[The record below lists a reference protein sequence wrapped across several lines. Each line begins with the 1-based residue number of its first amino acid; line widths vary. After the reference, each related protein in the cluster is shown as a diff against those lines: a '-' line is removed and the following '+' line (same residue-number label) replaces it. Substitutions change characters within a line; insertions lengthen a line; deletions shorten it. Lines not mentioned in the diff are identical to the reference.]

1 MRKRNSTAKSTT
13 RKRGKSTRLEKKPQL
28 TDREREN
35 AVLEIWGNTN
45 VYPLANK
52 KSNAAERNTVK
63 ANATQSRQSSQ
74 AETYVLREMPTAVDA
89 LTLSTLCRKVCQDIF
104 LKAELMQGHHV
115 TYVPAWETYPLWIEE
130 YVIEAAKSKT
140 PIKLSVL
147 RKRCRAR
154 HKQEVEV
161 QKQKFHQLG
170 IFADW
175 DTSQKTLESRQEA
188 RLIALISRLRDSNYL
203 HDLPQLSPWCPSC
216 TVPIH
221 ETNLVQIPT
230 HTLNGYVKFPFNVGL
245 EEFGINVFFCLQMP
259 HLWEIAG
266 IVELGITDNTTYWLT
281 QWQDEYLLFSEPQL
295 KHFTKH
301 LPKRQAKPKPV
312 KEIKAAELAQCA
324 VAHPLFPSKDLKIT
338 LIPETV
344 VKNAV
349 RDKSISPLESGVMPL
364 KPAHHQPSYNIAQAL
379 KNINTM
385 PVFDETGR
393 FTEEAGQLCGLYLF
407 DAEKF
412 IVPQLEK
419 CGYLLKTQKGEMPEP
434 HCPRCSELAVFRPCS
449 KWVFSISENHATTQ
463 LLNAQE
469 YWDNYGDTEHKD
481 IRDVQNAV
489 LNFED
494 LQVSAQRQWGMPLPI
509 LLCDQCDEPL
519 TDKNT
524 LNAIRNSIQ
533 RGFEFW
539 FRLSVEELLPVDTR
553 CLNCNSSEFRKEA
566 TLIDS
571 HFANL
576 LQIIDNSDFKK
587 PLGGHTSVMFVPQT
601 DTTDSKWTKWL
612 AEISVISAALSRSRP
627 IKESQPFKQL
637 KLNTM
642 PQINGEIQIEDAFL
656 NKYPADVAR
665 LVAITPNVGTERV
678 NAKRLNKL
686 AEDYL
691 VQYQQL
697 QGLLE
702 RVSNCLYHFAQDSQ
716 SRNKTESEDTS
727 QQKRKNERQS
737 DKKRSKDGITGA
749 KTPTNLEAQ
758 QIEEASTAAT
768 DKILPID
775 SLAMTVAS
783 QLLQDVQQA
792 YQDGNFHEM
801 WTLLTD
807 FCEEDLRF
815 YVRTMESRPATTLHV
830 AQATLSQIAT
840 VLLQRLAP
848 LTPFLVEHFY
858 SLISTEG
865 ITGNH
870 SIFQKKWHLLSPTI
884 GQARHGSNIKTQE
897 KNNEKRSFSS
907 LSPMDAKAEW
917 EALKNAHDAES

>member
-13 RKRGKSTRLEKKPQL
+13 RKRGKSTKPEVKPQL
-28 TDREREN
+28 TDRDREN
-35 AVLEIWGNTN
+35 VVLEIWGNTS
-45 VYPLANK
+45 VYPLASK
-52 KSNAAERNTVK
+52 KSNTVERNTRK
-63 ANATQSRQSSQ
+63 ANATQPRHSSHT
-74 AETYVLREMPTAVDA
+74 ETYVLREMPTAVDA
-89 LTLSTLCRKVCQDIF
+89 LTLNTLCRKVCQDIF
-104 LKAELMQGHHV
+104 LKAELMQGSHV

-130 YVIEAAKSKT
+130 SVIEAAKSKT

-154 HKQEVEV
+154 HKQELEV
-161 QKQKFHQLG
+161 QKQRLHQLG

-216 TVPIH
+216 TVPIN
-221 ETNLVQIPT
+221 EANLLQIPAR
-230 HTLNGYVKFPFNVGL
+230 TLNGYVKFPFNVGL

-266 IVELGITDNTTYWLT
+266 IVELGITDNTTYVIVE
-281 QWQDEYLLFSEPQL
+281 WQDEYLLFSEPQF
-295 KHFTKH
+295 KHFMKH
-301 LPKRQAKPKPV
+301 LPKRQPKPKPV

-338 LIPETV
+338 LIPE
-344 VKNAV
+344 AV
-349 RDKSISPLESGVMPL
+349 ATDAIRDKSISLLESGVMPL
-364 KPAHHQPSYNIAQAL
+364 NPAHHQPSYNIAQAL
-379 KNINTM
+379 KMNTM

-419 CGYLLKTQKGEMPEP
+419 CGYLLKTQKDEMHEP
-434 HCPRCSELAVFRPCS
+434 HCPRCKELAVFRPCS
-449 KWVFSISENHATTQ
+449 KWVFSIAENHATTQ

-469 YWDNYGDTEHKD
+469 YWDNYGDTDHED

-489 LNFED
+489 LNFKD

-587 PLGGHTSVMFVPQT
+587 PLGGHSSVMFVPQN
-601 DTTDSKWTKWL
+601 DIADSKWTKWL
-612 AEISVISAALSRSRP
+612 AEISVISATLSRSRP

-642 PQINGEIQIEDAFL
+642 PKVGAEIQVEDAFL

-665 LVAITPNVGTERV
+665 LVAITPNGGTGQV
-678 NAKRLNKL
+678 NAKQLDKL
-686 AEDYL
+686 AERYL

-697 QGLLE
+697 QELLE
-702 RVSNCLYHFAQDSQ
+702 NISLHLYYFGPDSE
-716 SRNKTESEDTS
+716 SENEAESEDVP
-727 QQKRKNERQS
+727 QAKRRNKGQS
-737 DKKRSKDGITGA
+737 DENGIADTQTSTHLG
-749 KTPTNLEAQ
+749 AQ
-758 QIEEASTAAT
+758 QIGGTSTAAI

-775 SLAMTVAS
+775 ALAITVTS

-792 YQDGNFHEM
+792 YQNRNFHEM

-807 FCEEDLRF
+807 FCKEDLRF
-815 YVRTMESRPATTLHV
+815 YFGAVESRSDTTLHV
-830 AQATLSQIAT
+830 AQVTLTQIAT
-840 VLLQRLAP
+840 ALLQRLAP
-848 LTPFLVEHFY
+848 LTPFLAEHFY
-858 SLISTEG
+858 HLMSTDG
-865 ITGNH
+865 IMRNH
-870 SIFQKKWHLLSPTI
+870 SIFQKKWHLLSPVI
-884 GQARHGSNIKTQE
+884 GQVLQGSDIEVN
-897 KNNEKRSFSS
+897 
-907 LSPMDAKAEW
+907 DAKVEW
-917 EALKNAHDAES
+917 EVLKNAHDAGF

>member
-1 MRKRNSTAKSTT
+1 MCNLIRNPFDKLSRNDITKNMRKRNPTAKRPT
-13 RKRGKSTRLEKKPQL
+13 RKRGKSTKSEEKPQL
-28 TDREREN
+28 TDREREK
-35 AVLEIWGNTN
+35 AILEIWGNAN
-45 VYPLANK
+45 VYPLAGK
-52 KSNAAERNTVK
+52 KSGTVERNTAK
-63 ANATQSRQSSQ
+63 ANATQSRHSSQ
-74 AETYVLREMPTAVDA
+74 PETYVLREMPTSVDA
-89 LTLSTLCRKVCQDIF
+89 LTLNTFCRKICQDIF

-130 YVIEAAKSKT
+130 HVIEAAKSKT

-154 HKQEVEV
+154 HKQELEV

-188 RLIALISRLRDSNYL
+188 RLIALISRLRDSDYL

-216 TVPIH
+216 TVPIN
-221 ETNLVQIPT
+221 EANLVQIPT
-230 HTLNGYVKFPFNVGL
+230 HALDGYIKFPFNVGL

-281 QWQDEYLLFSEPQL
+281 QWQDEYLLFSESQL

-301 LPKRQAKPKPV
+301 LPKRQSKPKPV

-338 LIPETV
+338 LIPEAV
-344 VKNAV
+344 AANAV
-349 RDKSISPLESGVMPL
+349 GDKSISSLESGVMPL
-364 KPAHHQPSYNIAQAL
+364 NPAHHQLSYNIAQAL
-379 KNINTM
+379 NMNTM

-419 CGYLLKTQKGEMPEP
+419 CGYLLKTKKGELHEP
-434 HCPRCSELAVFRPCS
+434 HCPRCKELAVFRPCS

-469 YWDNYGDTEHKD
+469 YWDNYGGTNHKD
-481 IRDVQNAV
+481 IRDVQDAV

-553 CLNCNSSEFRKEA
+553 CLNCNSSDFRKEA

-642 PQINGEIQIEDAFL
+642 PKVGAEIQVEDAFL

-665 LVAITPNVGTERV
+665 LVAITPNLETGQV
-678 NAKRLNKL
+678 NPKHLDKL

-691 VQYQQL
+691 VQYHRL
-697 QGLLE
+697 QELLTDI
-702 RVSNCLYHFAQDSQ
+702 SNSVYHLG
-716 SRNKTESEDTS
+716 R
-727 QQKRKNERQS
+727 
-737 DKKRSKDGITGA
+737 
-749 KTPTNLEAQ
+749 EAQ
-758 QIEEASTAAT
+758 SGNKPKSKNVIATTQIVTDLAGQQIQGTDAAAT
-768 DKILPID
+768 DKLLPID
-775 SLAMTVAS
+775 SLAIIVTS

-792 YQDGNFHEM
+792 YQNGDFHEM

-807 FCEEDLRF
+807 FCEGDLRF
-815 YVRTMESRPATTLHV
+815 YLRAMESRPATTLHV
-830 AQATLSQIAT
+830 AQATLSHISTA
-840 VLLQRLAP
+840 LLQRLAP
-848 LTPFLVEHFY
+848 LTPFLAEHFY
-858 SLISTEG
+858 HLISAED
-865 ITGNH
+865 ITGNR
-870 SIFQKKWHLLSPTI
+870 SIFQKKWHRLSSI
-884 GQARHGSNIKTQE
+884 VEQAMHASDIETD
-897 KNNEKRSFSS
+897 
-907 LSPMDAKAEW
+907 DAKTEW
-917 EALKNAHDAES
+917 EALKNAHDAGS

>member
-1 MRKRNSTAKSTT
+1 MRKRNSTTKSTT
-13 RKRGKSTRLEKKPQL
+13 RKRAKTTKPKEKPQL
-28 TDREREN
+28 TDRETEN
-35 AVLEIWGNTN
+35 AVLAIWENAN

-52 KSNAAERNTVK
+52 KTNTVERNAVK
-63 ANATQSRQSSQ
+63 ANATQPRHSSQ
-74 AETYVLREMPTAVDA
+74 KETFVLREMPTSVDA
-89 LTLSTLCRKVCQDIF
+89 LTLNTLCRKVCQDIF
-104 LKAELMQGHHV
+104 LKATLMQGHQV

-130 YVIEAAKSKT
+130 HVIAAANSKT

-161 QKQKFHQLG
+161 QKQRLHQLG

-188 RLIALISRLRDSNYL
+188 KLIALISRLRDSDYL
-203 HDLPQLSPWCPSC
+203 HDLPQLSPWCPNC
-216 TVPIH
+216 TVPIN
-221 ETNLVQIPT
+221 EANLVQIPT
-230 HTLNGYVKFPFNVGL
+230 HTVNAYVKFPFNVGL
-245 EEFGINVFFCLQMP
+245 EEFGINVFFCLEML

-281 QWQDEYLLFSEPQL
+281 EWQDEYLLFAEPQL
-295 KHFTKH
+295 ERFTKR
-301 LPKRQAKPKPV
+301 LPKGKSKPKPV
-312 KEIKAAELAQCA
+312 KEIKASELAQCA
-324 VAHPLFPSKDLKIT
+324 VAHPLFPSKDLNIT

-344 VKNAV
+344 AADAV
-349 RDKSISPLESGVMPL
+349 HDKSIPSLESGVMPL
-364 KPAHHQPSYNIAQAL
+364 NPAHHQPSYNIAEAL
-379 KNINTM
+379 KLNAT

-419 CGYLLKTQKGEMPEP
+419 CGYLLKTQKDETHKP
-434 HCPRCSELAVFRPCS
+434 HCPRCREMAVFRPCS
-449 KWVFSISENHATTQ
+449 KWVFSISENHATAQ

-469 YWDNYGDTEHKD
+469 YWDNYGVSDHKD
-481 IRDVQNAV
+481 ISDVQNAV

-539 FRLSVEELLPVDTR
+539 FRLSVEELLPGDTR
-553 CLNCNSSEFRKEA
+553 CLNCNSSDFRKEA

-601 DTTDSKWTKWL
+601 DTADSKWEKWL

-642 PQINGEIQIEDAFL
+642 PNSRGEVQVEDAFL
-656 NKYPADVAR
+656 NKYPADVVR
-665 LVAITPNVGTERV
+665 LVAITPNMGTEQINR
-678 NAKRLNKL
+678 KQLKKL
-686 AEDYL
+686 TEDCL

-697 QGLLE
+697 QRLLE
-702 RVSNCLYHFAQDSQ
+702 NISECLHPFFQDYQDGNKAESKNVSQGK
-716 SRNKTESEDTS
+716 SRKERHTAAGKQGVENDFTNTQTNTNSEAS
-727 QQKRKNERQS
+727 S
-737 DKKRSKDGITGA
+737 IGGV
-749 KTPTNLEAQ
+749 
-758 QIEEASTAAT
+758 STAAT
-768 DKILPID
+768 NKLLPID
-775 SLAMTVAS
+775 ALAVAVTS
-783 QLLQDVQQA
+783 QVLQDVQQA
-792 YQDGNFHEM
+792 YQDGNFYEM
-801 WTLLTD
+801 WTLVTD
-807 FCEEDLRF
+807 FFEDDLHF
-815 YVRTMESRPATTLHV
+815 YVRAMEARPATTLHV
-830 AQATLSQIAT
+830 AQAILSEITTAF
-840 VLLQRLAP
+840 LQRLAP
-848 LTPFLVEHFY
+848 LTPFLAERFY
-858 SLISTEG
+858 HLISMEG

-870 SIFQKKWHLLSPTI
+870 SIFQKNWHLLSPII
-884 GQARHGSNIKTQE
+884 G
-897 KNNEKRSFSS
+897 KNPQVSDIETNE
-907 LSPMDAKAEW
+907 AKAEW
-917 EALKNAHDAES
+917 EVLKNANDAES

>member
-13 RKRGKSTRLEKKPQL
+13 RKRGQSTRLEKKPQL

-35 AVLEIWGNTN
+35 AVLEIWGSTN

-52 KSNAAERNTVK
+52 KSNTVERNARK
-63 ANATQSRQSSQ
+63 ANATQPRPASQ
-74 AETYVLREMPTAVDA
+74 TETYVLREMPTAVDA

-130 YVIEAAKSKT
+130 SIIEAAKSKT

-154 HKQEVEV
+154 HKQELEV

-216 TVPIH
+216 TVPIN
-221 ETNLVQIPT
+221 EANLVQIPT

-301 LPKRQAKPKPV
+301 LPKRQSKPKPV
-312 KEIKAAELAQCA
+312 KEIKASELAQCA

-344 VKNAV
+344 VKDAV

-379 KNINTM
+379 KNMNTM

-419 CGYLLKTQKGEMPEP
+419 CGYLLKTQKGEMYEP

-601 DTTDSKWTKWL
+601 DTVSDSKWTKWL

-637 KLNTM
+637 KLSTM

-656 NKYPADVAR
+656 NKYPADVVR
-665 LVAITPNVGTERV
+665 LVAITPNMGTEQV
-678 NAKRLNKL
+678 SAKRLNKR

-702 RVSNCLYHFAQDSQ
+702 SVSNWIYRFAQDSQ
-716 SRNKTESEDTS
+716 SRNKTESEEAS
-727 QQKRKNERQS
+727 QRKRKNERQS
-737 DKKRSKDGITGA
+737 NKEKSKDGITGA
-749 KTPTNLEAQ
+749 QTPTHLEAQ
-758 QIEEASTAAT
+758 QIEGASTPAT

-775 SLAMTVAS
+775 SLAVTVAT

-807 FCEEDLRF
+807 FCEEDIRF
-815 YVRTMESRPATTLHV
+815 YVRAMESRSATTLHV
-830 AQATLSQIAT
+830 AQATLSQIVT

-858 SLISTEG
+858 PLISTEG
-865 ITGNH
+865 VTGNH

-884 GQARHGSNIKTQE
+884 GQALQGSDIETQ
-897 KNNEKRSFSS
+897 
-907 LSPMDAKAEW
+907 DAKAEW
-917 EALKNAHDAES
+917 EVLKNAHDAES

>member
-1 MRKRNSTAKSTT
+1 MRKRNSTTKNTT
-13 RKRGKSTRLEKKPQL
+13 RKRGKSTKPKEIPQL

-35 AVLEIWGNTN
+35 AVLEIWQNAD
-45 VYPLANK
+45 VYPLASK
-52 KSNAAERNTVK
+52 KSATVDRNAVK
-63 ANATQSRQSSQ
+63 SSAAQHRHASQ
-74 AETYVLREMPTAVDA
+74 AETYVLREMPTSVDA
-89 LTLSTLCRKVCQDIF
+89 LTLNTLCRKVCQDIF
-104 LKAELMQGHHV
+104 LKAELMQEHQV

-130 YVIEAAKSKT
+130 HVIEAAKSKT

-154 HKQEVEV
+154 HKQELEF

-188 RLIALISRLRDSNYL
+188 RLIALISRLRDSGYL
-203 HDLPQLSPWCPSC
+203 HDLPQLSPWCPNC
-216 TVPIH
+216 TVPIN
-221 ETNLVQIPT
+221 EANLVQIPT

-266 IVELGITDNTTYWLT
+266 IVKLGITDDTPYWLT
-281 QWQDEYLLFSEPQL
+281 QWQDEYLLFAEPQL

-301 LPKRQAKPKPV
+301 LPKGQSRPKAV
-312 KEIKAAELAQCA
+312 KEIKASELAKCA
-324 VAHPLFPSKDLKIT
+324 VAHPLFPAKDLEIT

-344 VKNAV
+344 AANAV
-349 RDKSISPLESGVMPL
+349 RDKSISSLKSGVMPL
-364 KPAHHQPSYNIAQAL
+364 NPAHHLPSYKIAQTL
-379 KNINTM
+379 EMNTM

-434 HCPRCSELAVFRPCS
+434 HCPRCKELAVFRPCS
-449 KWVFSISENHATTQ
+449 KWVFSISKNHATTQ

-469 YWDNYGDTEHKD
+469 YWDNYGDTDHKG
-481 IRDVQNAV
+481 IRDVQKDV

-494 LQVSAQRQWGMPLPI
+494 LPVSAQRQWGMPLPI

-553 CLNCNSSEFRKEA
+553 CQNCNSSDFRKEA
-566 TLIDS
+566 TLLDS

-587 PLGGHTSVMFVPQT
+587 PLGGHTSVMFVPKT
-601 DTTDSKWTKWL
+601 DTVSDLKWTKWL

-627 IKESQPFKQL
+627 IKESQPLKQL
-637 KLNTM
+637 KLKTM
-642 PQINGEIQIEDAFL
+642 PKVGGEIQVEDAFL

-665 LVAITPNVGTERV
+665 LVAITPNVGTEQV
-678 NAKRLNKL
+678 NPKHLDKL
-686 AEDYL
+686 ARDYL
-691 VQYQQL
+691 VKYQQL
-697 QGLLE
+697 QELLE
-702 RVSNCLYHFAQDSQ
+702 NISKGIGNSH
-716 SRNKTESEDTS
+716 
-727 QQKRKNERQS
+727 QQKNSLADDFQRFPTVS
-737 DKKRSKDGITGA
+737 DRDSSESR
-749 KTPTNLEAQ
+749 LL
-758 QIEEASTAAT
+758 TAESA
-768 DKILPID
+768 LID
-775 SLAMTVAS
+775 SLAIIVTF
-783 QLLQDVQQA
+783 LRLQEVQQA
-792 YQDGNFHEM
+792 YQDGDFHEM

-807 FCEEDLRF
+807 FCENDLRF
-815 YVRTMESRPATTLHV
+815 YVRAIESRPAKILHV
-830 AQATLSQIAT
+830 AQATLAQIAT
-840 VLLQRLAP
+840 VLVQRLAP
-848 LTPFLVEHFY
+848 LTPFLAEHFY
-858 SLISTEG
+858 HLISEEG

-870 SIFQKKWHLLSPTI
+870 SIFQKNWHQLSPI
-884 GQARHGSNIKTQE
+884 VEKTLHVSDIE
-897 KNNEKRSFSS
+897 AK
-907 LSPMDAKAEW
+907 DAKAEW
-917 EALKNAHDAES
+917 EVLKNAHEAGS

>member
-13 RKRGKSTRLEKKPQL
+13 RKRGKTAKPKEKSQL

-35 AVLEIWGNTN
+35 AVLTIWENAN

-52 KSNAAERNTVK
+52 KSNAVGRNTVK
-63 ANATQSRQSSQ
+63 AKATQPRHPSQ
-74 AETYVLREMPTAVDA
+74 TETYVLREMPTSVDA
-89 LTLSTLCRKVCQDIF
+89 LTLNTLCRKICQDIF
-104 LKAELMQGHHV
+104 LKAALMQGHQV
-115 TYVPAWETYPLWIEE
+115 RYVPAWETYPLWIEE
-130 YVIEAAKSKT
+130 YVIEAANSKT

-154 HKQEVEV
+154 HKQELEV

-175 DTSQKTLESRQEA
+175 DSSQKTLESRQEA
-188 RLIALISRLRDSNYL
+188 KLIALISRLRDSDYL
-203 HDLPQLSPWCPSC
+203 HDLPQLSPWCPNC
-216 TVPIH
+216 TVPIN
-221 ETNLVQIPT
+221 EANLVQIPT
-230 HTLNGYVKFPFNVGL
+230 HTVNGYVKFPFNVGL

-266 IVELGITDNTTYWLT
+266 IVELGITNNTPYLLT
-281 QWQDEYLLFSEPQL
+281 EWQDEYLLFAEPQFER
-295 KHFTKH
+295 FTKQ
-301 LPKRQAKPKPV
+301 LPKGKPKPKPV
-312 KEIKAAELAQCA
+312 KEIKASELAQCA
-324 VAHPLFPSKDLKIT
+324 VAHPLFPSKDLKIR
-338 LIPETV
+338 LIPETL
-344 VKNAV
+344 AADTIH
-349 RDKSISPLESGVMPL
+349 DKSISSLESGIMPL
-364 KPAHHQPSYNIAQAL
+364 NPAHHPPSYNIAHAL
-379 KNINTM
+379 NLNAT

-419 CGYLLKTQKGEMPEP
+419 CGYLLKTEKDERHEP
-434 HCPRCSELAVFRPCS
+434 HCPRCQELAVFRPCS
-449 KWVFSISENHATTQ
+449 KWVFSISENHATAQ

-469 YWDNYGDTEHKD
+469 YWDNYGDSDHKG

-489 LNFED
+489 LNFGD

-539 FRLSVEELLPVDTR
+539 FRLSVEELLPGDTR
-553 CLNCNSSEFRKEA
+553 CHNCNSSDFRKEA

-601 DTTDSKWTKWL
+601 DTVSDSKWAKWL

-642 PQINGEIQIEDAFL
+642 PEIDGEIQVEDAFL
-656 NKYPADVAR
+656 NKYPADVTR
-665 LVAITPNVGTERV
+665 LVAITPNLGTEGV
-678 NAKRLNKL
+678 NHKQLKKL
-686 AEDYL
+686 ADGCL

-697 QGLLE
+697 QELLE
-702 RVSNCLYHFAQDSQ
+702 SISERLHHFLLDSQ
-716 SRNKTESEDTS
+716 DVNETKSKNTS
-727 QQKRKNERQS
+727 QRKPQKERQQ
-737 DKKRSKDGITGA
+737 
-749 KTPTNLEAQ
+749 TNV
-758 QIEEASTAAT
+758 EASRMGSASAVAT
-768 DKILPID
+768 EKMLPID
-775 SLAMTVAS
+775 ALVLTVTS

-792 YQDGNFHEM
+792 YQDGNYHEM

-807 FCEEDLRF
+807 FCEDNLRF
-815 YVRTMESRPATTLHV
+815 YVRAMESRPATTLHV
-830 AQATLSQIAT
+830 AQATLSEITTA
-840 VLLQRLAP
+840 LLQRLAP
-848 LTPFLVEHFY
+848 LTPFLAERFY
-858 SLISTEG
+858 HLISTEG

-870 SIFQKKWHLLSPTI
+870 SIFQKNWHLLSPVS
-884 GQARHGSNIKTQE
+884 GQILKAADIETN
-897 KNNEKRSFSS
+897 
-907 LSPMDAKAEW
+907 DAKAEW
-917 EALKNAHDAES
+917 EVLKNAHDAKV

>member
-13 RKRGKSTRLEKKPQL
+13 RKRGKSTKSEEKPQL

-35 AVLEIWGNTN
+35 AVLEIWGNTD

-52 KSNAAERNTVK
+52 KSNTVERNTVK
-63 ANATQSRQSSQ
+63 ANTTQPRHSSQ
-74 AETYVLREMPTAVDA
+74 TETYILREMPTAVDA
-89 LTLSTLCRKVCQDIF
+89 LTLNTLCRKICQDIF
-104 LKAELMQGHHV
+104 LKAELMQGNHV
-115 TYVPAWETYPLWIEE
+115 TYVPAWETYPVWIEE
-130 YVIEAAKSKT
+130 SVIEAAKSKT

-154 HKQEVEV
+154 HKQELEV

-203 HDLPQLSPWCPSC
+203 HDLPQLSPWCPNC
-216 TVPIH
+216 TVPIN
-221 ETNLVQIPT
+221 EANLVQIPT

-266 IVELGITDNTTYWLT
+266 IVELGITDDITYKLT
-281 QWQDEYLLFSEPQL
+281 QWQDEYLLFAEPQL
-295 KHFTKH
+295 KHFTKN
-301 LPKRQAKPKPV
+301 LPKGQPKPKPV
-312 KEIKAAELAQCA
+312 KEIKASELAQCV

-344 VKNAV
+344 VTDAID
-349 RDKSISPLESGVMPL
+349 DKSISPLESGVMPL
-364 KPAHHQPSYNIAQAL
+364 NPAHHQPSYKIAQAL
-379 KNINTM
+379 NMNTM

-407 DAEKF
+407 DAEEF
-412 IVPQLEK
+412 IVPQLER

-434 HCPRCSELAVFRPCS
+434 HCPRCTELAVFRPCS
-449 KWVFSISENHATTQ
+449 KWVFSISENQATTQ

-469 YWDNYGDTEHKD
+469 YWDNYGDTDHED

-489 LNFED
+489 LNFGD

-509 LLCDQCDEPL
+509 LLCDHCDEPL

-524 LNAIRNSIQ
+524 LNAIRSSIQ

-553 CLNCNSSEFRKEA
+553 CQNCNSSEFRKEA

-601 DTTDSKWTKWL
+601 DTVSDSKWTKWL

-642 PQINGEIQIEDAFL
+642 PEVGAEIHLEDAFL
-656 NKYPADVAR
+656 NKYPADVTR
-665 LVAITPNVGTERV
+665 LVAITPNVGTESIDP
-678 NAKRLNKL
+678 KQLNKL
-686 AEDYL
+686 ADGYL

-697 QGLLE
+697 QELLE
-702 RVSNCLYHFAQDSQ
+702 SISNCLYRFGQDSQ
-716 SRNKTESEDTS
+716 SKNKTESGDVS
-727 QQKRKNERQS
+727 QEKRRSPRHSGKEGIKN
-737 DKKRSKDGITGA
+737 GA
-749 KTPTNLEAQ
+749 ANTQTPTHLEAQ
-758 QIEEASTAAT
+758 QVEGASAAT
-768 DKILPID
+768 TDKMLPID
-775 SLAMTVAS
+775 ALAMAVTS
-783 QLLQDVQQA
+783 RLLQDVQQV
-792 YQDGNFHEM
+792 YQDGNFHGI

-807 FCEEDLRF
+807 FCEDDLRF
-815 YVRTMESRPATTLHV
+815 YVRAMESRPAATLHV
-830 AQATLSQIAT
+830 AQATLAQIAT
-840 VLLQRLAP
+840 AFLQRLAP
-848 LTPFLVEHFY
+848 LTPFLAEHFY
-858 SLISTEG
+858 HLISTEEL
-865 ITGNH
+865 TGNH
-870 SIFQKKWHLLSPTI
+870 SIFQKKWHRLSSI
-884 GQARHGSNIKTQE
+884 IRQVLQGSDIETN
-897 KNNEKRSFSS
+897 
-907 LSPMDAKAEW
+907 DAKAEW
-917 EALKNAHDAES
+917 EVLKDAHDAEF